1 MKSIL
6 KISIGIV
13 IIFSLFFSINGTDSS
28 EEKPVISSIE
38 NTLNQDKNTFKQD
51 MLESIMEFAN
61 DSVLVDSLYIPV
73 WLQ

>member
-1 MKSIL
+1 MKNIL

-13 IIFSLFFSINGTDSS
+13 IIFSLFFSINGTD
-28 EEKPVISSIE
+28 SSIE